1 MLLKRTNRPG
11 DYETIS
17 NLVRTRMSEDSGSR
31 TLRWAL
37 GNTFEIT
44 DLVEYAVKAAGILTR
59 WPSRSAVQHLLP
71 LHSGRARIPDNK
83 VRAAARDLV
92 LEMADFQEKGRRYWK
107 PVIAELKRLQ
117 RNDRLIP
124 EGTSVASITEAQP
137 RRH

>member
-1 MLLKRTNRPG
+1 
-11 DYETIS
+11 
-17 NLVRTRMSEDSGSR
+17 
-31 TLRWAL
+31 L